1 MTPTVSVA
9 TSPFLQAIV
18 AQIRAQDPYGIYRSW
33 SDERL
38 LQPYILSKEEKR
50 QIPLDRPV
58 EEATKVR
65 IHQFYSAVARLIEQA
80 TGRLTQV
87 VISLNE
93 EGFGWALVFSGKLLL
108 VTRTLRDA
116 QRFGFA
122 SLAQM
127 AEAGEQAA
135 QAGIALAEKFPEV
148 TQA

>member
-1 MTPTVSVA
+1 
-9 TSPFLQAIV
+9 
-18 AQIRAQDPYGIYRSW
+18 
-33 SDERL
+33 
-38 LQPYILSKEEKR
+38 
-50 QIPLDRPV
+50 
-58 EEATKVR
+58 
-65 IHQFYSAVARLIEQA
+65 LIEQA

>member
-58 EEATKVR
+58 EEPPKPEFTSFTVR
-65 IHQFYSAVARLIEQA
+65 WPA
-80 TGRLTQV
+80 
-87 VISLNE
+87 
-93 EGFGWALVFSGKLLL
+93 
-108 VTRTLRDA
+108 
-116 QRFGFA
+116 
-122 SLAQM
+122 
-127 AEAGEQAA
+127 
-135 QAGIALAEKFPEV
+135 
-148 TQA
+148 